1 MRLTVLALPCLIA
14 ASLAAAPACAAIP
27 TKPDAKTAEA
37 VQAADDAWGK
47 AEADGDAAF
56 VDWLLLP
63 GYQSVGPAGTA
74 ADKARIVG
82 GAKAHADPEK
92 RAAMVAAWKANH
104 PSRALVTLYGD
115 TAVLTW
121 VSTQAGSAAPIYS
134 SDIFTYRDGHWHGV
148 YSQHTTAGS

>member
-1 MRLTVLALPCLIA
+1 MRSTVRALPCLIA
-14 ASLAAAPACAAIP
+14 ASLAATSAAAAIP
-27 TKPDAKTAEA
+27 TAPDAKTEAA

-63 GYQSVGPAGTA
+63 GYRSVGPAGTA
-74 ADKARIVG
+74 ADKAKIVG

-104 PSRALVTLYGD
+104 PSRAVVALYGD

-121 VSTQAGSAAPIYS
+121 VSTQPGPASPIYS
-134 SDIFTYRDGHWHGV
+134 CDIFTYRDGHWHGV